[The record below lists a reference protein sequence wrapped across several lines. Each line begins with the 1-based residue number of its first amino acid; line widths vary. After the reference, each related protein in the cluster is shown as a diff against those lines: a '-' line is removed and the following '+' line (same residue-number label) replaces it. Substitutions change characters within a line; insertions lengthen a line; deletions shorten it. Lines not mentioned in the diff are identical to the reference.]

1 MKICFYSEIFLNKT
15 VLFDT
20 SKIYEEKIIERILE
34 NVPGDNDD
42 IYLIHE
48 PGTDTFSLRRE
59 DGT

>member
-1 MKICFYSEIFLNKT
+1 MKICFYSEIFVNKT